1 VTPLVELTDIHN
13 HLVPA
18 VDDGAQSLD
27 ESLRHL
33 KALRAEGVTRLSVSP
48 HLFGWLT
55 DEEGA
60 LAERLDLLESAFE
73 GLRNA
78 CSTRRDVPELFFG
91 QEILCPTP
99 EIAGRVFRER
109 RAGYRETD
117 YALVEFGFDL
127 QGDPAIVV
135 ETVID
140 SDRRIVISH
149 PERYRRDRTNVHID
163 ELRGWKQAGAL
174 LQVNAGSLLGGYGG
188 AIEKL
193 AWQLLH
199 EGLADLIATDHHAD
213 SRVVSL
219 RAAFDAIAERG
230 GDDVASILA
239 SVNPT
244 RVLRN
249 DALVPV
255 PPLRTRHP
263 S

>member
-1 VTPLVELTDIHN
+1 MIAVELTDIHN

-27 ESLRHL
+27 ESLHHL
-33 KALRAEGVTRLSVSP
+33 RALRAEGVTRLSVSP

-55 DEEGA
+55 EEEGA
-60 LAERLDLLESAFE
+60 LGQRLDLLESAFA
-73 GLRNA
+73 GLRHA
-78 CSTRRDVPELFFG
+78 CSTRADVPELYFG

-99 EIAGRVFRER
+99 EIAGRVFRDR
-109 RAGYRETD
+109 RAGYRDTD

-127 QGDPAIVV
+127 RGDPAIVV

-140 SDRRIVISH
+140 SDRRILISH

-163 ELRGWKQAGAL
+163 ELRGWKEAGAL
-174 LQVNAGSLLGGYGG
+174 LQVNAGSLLGAYGT

-193 AWQLLH
+193 AWQLLR
-199 EGLADLIATDHHAD
+199 EGLADVIATDHHAD

-219 RAAFDAIAERG
+219 RAAFDAVADRG
-230 GDDVASILA
+230 GDEIAYLLA
-239 SVNPT
+239 SVNPA

-249 DALVPV
+249 EPLLRV
-255 PPLRTRHP
+255 PPLEARHP
-263 S
+263 A